1 MKIHTPEIDTLNAA
15 TLKLWLAQVG
25 DEYLQG
31 TADPAR
37 LLNRARLAWRMHG
50 RSDEWIT
57 QRMTGQATQDKPTT
71 NMSESALI
79 FAALAELSTQQI
91 EDCVEAISVVDH
103 QASAEKGSRIAA
115 QARIE
120 LERQTG
126 KPIVT
131 DLSHVIPVAKNKMRP
146 IKANALK

>member
-1 MKIHTPEIDTLNAA
+1 
-15 TLKLWLAQVG
+15 
-25 DEYLQG
+25 
-31 TADPAR
+31 
-37 LLNRARLAWRMHG
+37 
-50 RSDEWIT
+50 
-57 QRMTGQATQDKPTT
+57 
-71 NMSESALI
+71 MSESALI